1 MAPTI
6 CDCGLVPLPVGV
18 EADWRDGVEH
28 TEGACVE
35 VPIGAA
41 SC

>member
-6 CDCGLVPLPVGV
+6 CACGLVPLPVGV

-28 TEGACVE
+28 SEGACVR
-35 VPIGAA
+35 VGV
-41 SC
+41 SS